1 MVIDTKR
8 FQKDFRKE
16 RKIMKTLL
24 SYTNTIKNNA
34 PTHMNDYGFDFV
46 CLEEKSPGDLNKE
59 RNW

>member
-1 MVIDTKR
+1 
-8 FQKDFRKE
+8 
-16 RKIMKTLL
+16 MKTLL
-24 SYTNTIKNNA
+24 VYTNTIKNNA